1 LKRCFLARELPY
13 IWAGSKK
20 SDARCRREGRETVAK
35 VIEIYTPTNC
45 RKSMKWVPLELR
57 GKIIEFASQVKKSA

>member
-1 LKRCFLARELPY
+1 LERCFLARKLPY
-13 IWAGSKK
+13 IWAGSNKNRTP
-20 SDARCRREGRETVAK
+20 AVEGRETVAK

-57 GKIIEFASQVKKSA
+57 GKIIEFVSQVKKSA